1 MRGFADLHVHMF
13 SHLAFGGA
21 VMTGAPYHDEG
32 MATALAP
39 DYGTDLDLT
48 NPLSGPPQLVVACPQ
63 AVPNC
68 GKNILHGDHVVVGIG
83 FDDPVGA
90 GAVPPDA
97 TRSYF
102 GAPVFSGWPTWHS
115 ATHQQVYYKWL
126 ERAWRGGMRLMTM
139 LAVNNEAACSISK
152 RLRNQDG
159 SAKDCRL
166 SMKEIDD
173 QLRAARTFEKWL
185 DAQPG
190 GGWFRIVKTPREAET
205 VIREGKLAVVLG
217 IEVDSLFN
225 CKQDSSDAAC
235 GEAFV
240 DQQVE
245 RYYSEF
251 DVRYIYPTH
260 DFDGAFA
267 GTALFIPILELGNLI
282 IEGHFWRTEPC
293 EDSDFHPFM
302 DINALRSAPQNSPRS
317 WPLEV
322 GPGKCNAKGL
332 TSRGEK
338 LVHKLMSMGM
348 LIDIDHMSR
357 HAIERTISLAN
368 EHHGYPLM
376 VGHALFNEMHARGK
390 NRHERMRT
398 RGQLDAL
405 RPLGGLVAV
414 MTQDE
419 MKKDD
424 EPECMHSSRSFEKN
438 YSYAVNHAGA
448 DGPGSSNAVAF
459 GTDFNGVAPH
469 VGPRFGEDACGGDR
483 EQRAQEHDKPRLK
496 YPFTLPG
503 FGSFEKLRT
512 GQREFDFNMQGLA
525 NIGLLPDL
533 IADVMLQGADV
544 EPLMHSAQAVV
555 ESWKKAVAASQSH
568 TASILNPRSRP
579 GKNVAGAVD

>member
-1 MRGFADLHVHMF
+1 MNAIEDNDPEGIAAVRAETLPVYDSASLSRNRCSGIDTKAGRAHAQKSLIAAGGGCRSRWRYAGVCLGLIVAPFIASGCCKECIRPDCGSVGQRACVLTERVPSCNDGLTEVPGCVTGDCRGSLGTCADRAAPLAEPSTGWLPDQGSGADLMRGFADLHVHMF

-173 QLRAARTFEKWL
+173 QLRAARTFEMWL

-293 EDSDFHPFM
+293 EDSD
-302 DINALRSAPQNSPRS
+302 
-317 WPLEV
+317 
-322 GPGKCNAKGL
+322 
-332 TSRGEK
+332 
-338 LVHKLMSMGM
+338 
-348 LIDIDHMSR
+348 
-357 HAIERTISLAN
+357 
-368 EHHGYPLM
+368 
-376 VGHALFNEMHARGK
+376 
-390 NRHERMRT
+390 
-398 RGQLDAL
+398 
-405 RPLGGLVAV
+405 
-414 MTQDE
+414 
-419 MKKDD
+419 
-424 EPECMHSSRSFEKN
+424 
-438 YSYAVNHAGA
+438 
-448 DGPGSSNAVAF
+448 
-459 GTDFNGVAPH
+459 
-469 VGPRFGEDACGGDR
+469 
-483 EQRAQEHDKPRLK
+483 
-496 YPFTLPG
+496 
-503 FGSFEKLRT
+503 
-512 GQREFDFNMQGLA
+512 
-525 NIGLLPDL
+525 
-533 IADVMLQGADV
+533 
-544 EPLMHSAQAVV
+544 
-555 ESWKKAVAASQSH
+555 
-568 TASILNPRSRP
+568 
-579 GKNVAGAVD
+579 